1 MNPTRVARNLRARM
15 GRFSGELSDGL
26 CVSARRFVSQ
36 MVYGIQAAESVL
48 LTEVGRTLE
57 EGIPL
62 RKTQWRLSR
71 NLQRPELARTV
82 RENLLRMACGRVGRD
97 TLLIVDPGDLS
108 KKYARKMEY
117 LGTVRDGSEGTLA
130 QGYWTLHIAGCEVG
144 SEGMVPLY
152 QHLWS
157 TQEPFHRGENDEILQ
172 GIDAVARH
180 VGGRGLWVMD
190 RGGDRINLLA
200 PLLDRGLRFLFRLV
214 GTRSLEHNGRT
225 LSAEEVARECPVLH
239 AKTIVR
245 LDGDR
250 ERVCELRFGFRRVRL
265 PGRGEPLCLLVVRG
279 LGAQPLMLLTNE
291 PLNRS
296 YRCLWHMVQAYLK
309 RWAIEETIRYAKTC
323 YDLENVRVLTYQ
335 SLQNLMPLVTA
346 AMYFAACVL
355 DHDARL
361 RVMAGFVERA
371 AKRLFGIPDFKY
383 YALADGLRALFARH
397 PGKPVAPGQR
407 NAPRQMDLFAYDSS

>member
-1 MNPTRVARNLRARM
+1 MNPTRVARNLRVRM

-57 EGIPL
+57 EGIPP

-97 TLLIVDPGDLS
+97 TLLIVDPGDFS

-144 SEGMVPLY
+144 SEGMFPLY

-157 TQEPFHRGENDEILQ
+157 TQEPFHCGENDEILR
-172 GIDAVARH
+172 GIVAVARH
-180 VGGRGLWVMD
+180 VGCRGLWVMD

-200 PLLDRGLRFLFRLV
+200 PLLDRGLRFLVCLV

-225 LSAEEVARECPVLH
+225 LPAEEVARECPVLH

-397 PGKPVAPGQR
+397 PGKPVAPGPR
-407 NAPRQMDLFAYDSS
+407 NAPRQMDLFAHDSS